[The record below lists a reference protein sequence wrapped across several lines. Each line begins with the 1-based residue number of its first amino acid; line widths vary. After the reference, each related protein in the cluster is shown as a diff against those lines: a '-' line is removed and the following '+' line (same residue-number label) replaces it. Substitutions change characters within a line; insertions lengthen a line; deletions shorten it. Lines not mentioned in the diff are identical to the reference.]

1 MTPRC
6 ARLALAA
13 LITVTIAACSSGSK
27 SSAPKPHVKADAA
40 QSTATT
46 VPGAAAAIC
55 KMFDVKGVD
64 AFFKSTSKV
73 QYSDVRKCV
82 LRSSDKAT
90 VTISIWK
97 DQTRDMYD
105 QYKEARID
113 SEPVAKVGEDADY
126 SKQDE
131 VVQFLKGSNLV
142 TVELDGDKADASAV
156 KPFLIEQAKYA
167 AGRV

>member
-1 MTPRC
+1 MTQRL

-13 LITVTIAACSSGSK
+13 AMAVVLAACSDGSK
-27 SSAPKPHVKADAA
+27 SSTSKPHVKADAV

-73 QYSDVRKCV
+73 QYSDVRTCV
-82 LRSSDKAT
+82 LRSSDKAA
-90 VTISIWK
+90 VTISLWK
-97 DQTRDMYD
+97 DQTRDTYD
-105 QYKEARID
+105 QYKDARID
-113 SEPVAKVGEDADY
+113 SEPVAKVGDAADY
-126 SKQDE
+126 SEQDE
-131 VVQFLKGSNLV
+131 VVQFLKGNKVV
-142 TVELDGDKADASAV
+142 TVELDGDTADASAV